1 MVRGPS
7 GASYWKGE
15 MTTSSTGLRRYEIV
29 AISSLLAA
37 VFIYAALDKFRD
49 PLQFADSVAAFG
61 ILPTGMVAVFA
72 LSLPPFEVL
81 CGLLMLTPL
90 TRRVAALA
98 LALVTA
104 MFFAALGSALLRGL
118 TLDCGCFGAGAP
130 SRPRMWLEAG
140 LDVVLFS
147 GALFVYLRSPT
158 RMTNSGKSLWIGN

>member
-1 MVRGPS
+1 VVRGPS
-7 GASYWKGE
+7 GASYWKGQ

-61 ILPTGMVAVFA
+61 ILPTAVIAVFA
-72 LSLPPFEVL
+72 LSLPPFEIL
-81 CGLLMLTPL
+81 CGLLMLPPG

-98 LALVTA
+98 VALACA
-104 MFFAALGSALLRGL
+104 MFFIALASALLRGL
-118 TLDCGCFGAGAP
+118 TLDCGCFGASAP

-140 LDVVLFS
+140 LDVVLF
-147 GALFVYLRSPT
+147 GVALFVYLRT
-158 RMTNSGKSLWIGN
+158 ESLTS